1 MNNQK
6 IIVESLAMDLKRVS
20 LGLYRGSDIIAER
33 FKEEALKRSH
43 ELESQTL
50 NSYLK
55 ILIQRTKKVLKSDKQ
70 RVAEDALMYSTL
82 FQNFAL
88 NKMGSTN
95 ERR

>member
-20 LGLYRGSDIIAER
+20 LGLYRGS
-33 FKEEALKRSH
+33 EALKRSH